1 MSELLQLPGV
11 NSEVRQI
18 IRANGSIEEYSYE
31 DVLATLYRVLP
42 SDSAAAEKEMW
53 PTVLAIL
60 DVAFGPHLHADTIV
74 CTNINPMRS
83 TYRLVIKVNNK
94 GNPRELHIIGHGE
107 YGNYLDI
114 KIDPVNDYPEDSP
127 YDVYICRINDEN
139 ATPVETFWT
148 RLMRLT
154 AEHKSQLGI
163 VAPHRLDGLGNYYHL
178 VQQTPLALSIIFGGL
193 SSSLHP
199 SATKEPPSRP
209 LSKIWPTRAG
219 PGGKHK
225 DGVSKVPGMLYSKV
239 SFTGRYRTN
248 PDPLYKKLAHLA
260 VNSKMWGPFTDLPS
274 VSGK

>member
-18 IRANGSIEEYSYE
+18 IPANGSIEEYSYE
-31 DVLATLYRVLP
+31 DVLAIRHRVLP
-42 SDSAAAEKEMW
+42 SDSAAAEKAMW

-94 GNPRELHIIGHGE
+94 GNPRELHITGHGE
-107 YGNYLDI
+107 YGNDLYI
-114 KIDPVNDYPEDSP
+114 KIDPINDYPDSP
-127 YDVYICRINDEN
+127 NDVYICRIN

-154 AEHKSQLGI
+154 AEPKSQLGI
-163 VAPHRLDGLGNYYHL
+163 VAPHRLDGLGNDYHL

-199 SATKEPPSRP
+199 SATKESTSRT
-209 LSKIWPTRAG
+209 LSRIWPTRAG

-225 DGVSKVPGMLYSKV
+225 DGVSKVPGMLYSQA
-239 SFTGRYRTN
+239 SFAGEYRTN
-248 PDPLYKKLAHLA
+248 PGPLYEKLAHLA
-260 VNSKMWGPFTDLPS
+260 VNCKMWDRRPFTDLPS
-274 VSGK
+274 VRGK